1 MAKVNI
7 NTTVK
12 ELLDYLSSIENCVN
26 DENARQSQFSELL
39 GDRPEPI
46 LISGPDEENPSDI
59 SVEPEL
65 LEIDKEGIESQMKDK
80 GIEAIAFYAP
90 YHFFGDRYWGIYYYA
105 DATAY
110 FCEELFGKVNTN
122 TLKRAIT
129 IIREHELFH
138 FTIEVMFTMLEL
150 IFRTPIYEPLWYDQK
165 AKELEEA
172 LATAVKFNKSSG
184 QLKSKLNKLL
194 STLPNGYKNYSN
206 YISEQDFKQG
216 LTDLIFPVL
225 RSKLIRQNL
234 DRVFQELKELTDPST
249 KDKLFQNILEFFN
262 NFISLHPSPIYAIF
276 FTHYPYLLPRE
287 DVPERLLIK
296 HGDKWIVSG
305 PRFPVYNGCKVDV
318 YVGDHE
324 PPHIHIFIPPDEEK
338 GSYYYPSLQPY
349 RKDKNV
355 PPPPLSNSDK
365 KKLRNYFKKYGNKI
379 VEKLKQAYPN
389 HSEAHK
395 LPEI

>member
-12 ELLDYLSSIENCVN
+12 ELLDHLGSIENCVN

-65 LEIDKEGIESQMKDK
+65 LEIDREGIKSQMKDK

-90 YHFFGDRYWGIYYYA
+90 YHFFGDRHWGIYYYA

-150 IFRTPIYEPLWYDQK
+150 IFRTPIYKPMWYDQK

-225 RSKLIRQNL
+225 QSKLIRQNL

-262 NFISLHPSPIYAIF
+262 NFISLHPSPIYVIF

-296 HGDKWIVSG
+296 RGDKWIVSG

-365 KKLRNYFKKYGNKI
+365 KKLRNYFKKYGDKI

-389 HSEAHK
+389 HPEAQT

>member
-12 ELLDYLSSIENCVN
+12 ELLDHLGSIENCVN
-26 DENARQSQFSELL
+26 DENTRQSQFSELL

-65 LEIDKEGIESQMKDK
+65 LEIDREGVKSQMKDK

-150 IFRTPIYEPLWYDQK
+150 IFRTPIYKPIQNDQK

-184 QLKSKLNKLL
+184 QLKSKLKKLL
-194 STLPNGYKNYSN
+194 STLPNGYKNYGN

-225 RSKLIRQNL
+225 RSKLIIQNL
-234 DRVFQELKELTDPST
+234 DQALADLSS
-249 KDKLFQNILEFFN
+249 KDKLFQEIMKFFN
-262 NFISLHPSPIYAIF
+262 NFISLHPSPIYTIF

-365 KKLRNYFKKYGNKI
+365 KKLRNYFKKYGDKI

-389 HSEAHK
+389 HPEAQI

>member
-1 MAKVNI
+1 MAKANI

-12 ELLDYLSSIENCVN
+12 ELLDHLGSIKNCVN

-65 LEIDKEGIESQMKDK
+65 LEIDRKGIESQMKDK

-150 IFRTPIYEPLWYDQK
+150 IFRTPIYKPIQNDQK
-165 AKELEEA
+165 ARELEEA

-184 QLKSKLNKLL
+184 QLKSKLKKLL
-194 STLPNGYKNYSN
+194 STLPNGYKNYGN
-206 YISEQDFKQG
+206 YISEQGFKQG

-225 RSKLIRQNL
+225 QSKLIRQNL
-234 DRVFQELKELTDPST
+234 NQVLADLSS
-249 KDKLFQNILEFFN
+249 KDKVAQNILEFFN

-296 HGDKWIVSG
+296 RGDKWIVSG
-305 PRFPVYNGCKVDV
+305 PKLPEYNGCKVDA
-318 YVGDHE
+318 YVGEHE
-324 PPHIHIFIPPDEEK
+324 PPHIHIFIPPDKEK
-338 GSYYYPSLQPY
+338 GKYLYPSLEPY
-349 RKDKNV
+349 KDE
-355 PPPPLSNSDK
+355 PPLSNSDK
-365 KKLRNYFKKYGNKI
+365 KKLRNYFKKYGDKI

-389 HSEAHK
+389 HPEAHT